1 MKLRHCKIFFAQ
13 TRWLASRLSARKFL
27 RAHISLRTM
36 LLYRHRFL
44 NMIILGLNLI
54 VSYHIPGV
62 GKMVFLRGLRLC
74 ALRVL
79 PFYYP
84 FVTEYP
90 H

>member
-1 MKLRHCKIFFAQ
+1 
-13 TRWLASRLSARKFL
+13 
-27 RAHISLRTM
+27 M

-54 VSYHIPGV
+54 VSYHIPEV
-62 GKMVFLRGLRLC
+62 GKMVFLRGLHLC

-84 FVTEYP
+84 LLIEYP